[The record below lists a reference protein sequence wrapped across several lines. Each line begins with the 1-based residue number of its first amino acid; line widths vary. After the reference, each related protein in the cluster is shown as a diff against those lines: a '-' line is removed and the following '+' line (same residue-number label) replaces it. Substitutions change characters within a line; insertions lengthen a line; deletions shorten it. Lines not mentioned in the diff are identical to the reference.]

1 MKNGTEGLKRLKKL
15 KSCWPVLAVFLYA
28 AFQLFLLAHHENW
41 RDEAQ
46 AWQIAKNLDL
56 PGLFAQLR
64 YEGHP
69 CLWYLILMPFAKL
82 GLPFVSMNFVSVA
95 VMTGAAWLLMKR
107 SPFGWPVR
115 LALVFGGFYVYYY
128 PVISRSYCLIP
139 LLLAWLAVLYP
150 QRQEKGIRYGAALA
164 LLTQTHIYM
173 AGLSFLLSFFWMCET
188 ACQIWK
194 KRRGELEERMPYRAL
209 AGLGLSLASGIFL
222 VWELAGSTDL
232 NPSIDIHVSS
242 SPAYNLYRISVGAQ
256 WAVDNALG
264 IGLSDRAW
272 KLVLAAAF
280 FCFLLLLWFS
290 WKEALI
296 LAGTF
301 GTQVLMFTY
310 VYLSSEQKAMILFHE
325 LIFILWLILDRRGQ
339 TEERCWRIRLQKNGW
354 QAALV
359 LLSVIAARGHSQAV
373 LRDVEEPYSA
383 GKAAAAYIRE
393 ELPKDAVLVTASDV
407 AAFSAAAYLPER
419 EIWYPVT
426 GEAVSFSVWN
436 EERLETIEY
445 QELADRVRARY
456 PEADGMYLLCGG
468 SNNVTD
474 LEAYVPEMQSVFSQ
488 NAMLPEESVTIYY
501 QEL

>member
-150 QRQEKGIRYGAALA
+150 QRQEKGIWYGAALA

-194 KRRGELEERMPYRAL
+194 
-209 AGLGLSLASGIFL
+209 
-222 VWELAGSTDL
+222 
-232 NPSIDIHVSS
+232 
-242 SPAYNLYRISVGAQ
+242 
-256 WAVDNALG
+256 
-264 IGLSDRAW
+264 
-272 KLVLAAAF
+272 
-280 FCFLLLLWFS
+280 
-290 WKEALI
+290 
-296 LAGTF
+296 
-301 GTQVLMFTY
+301 
-310 VYLSSEQKAMILFHE
+310 
-325 LIFILWLILDRRGQ
+325 
-339 TEERCWRIRLQKNGW
+339 
-354 QAALV
+354 
-359 LLSVIAARGHSQAV
+359 
-373 LRDVEEPYSA
+373 
-383 GKAAAAYIRE
+383 
-393 ELPKDAVLVTASDV
+393 
-407 AAFSAAAYLPER
+407 
-419 EIWYPVT
+419 
-426 GEAVSFSVWN
+426 
-436 EERLETIEY
+436 
-445 QELADRVRARY
+445 
-456 PEADGMYLLCGG
+456 
-468 SNNVTD
+468 
-474 LEAYVPEMQSVFSQ
+474 
-488 NAMLPEESVTIYY
+488 
-501 QEL
+501 